1 MSTRC
6 RGWFFTCWNVDPLAE
21 WINSPNEKPYDS
33 TLEWCHW
40 QIEQCPTTE
49 RLHAQGACWF
59 SNART
64 RDGVQKYFHESPQTM
79 YYCEPIASLSGA
91 HAYCAKEETRVTGPW
106 TYGELPADIGRGHR
120 SDLDHD
126 GALALQGDLDS
137 ISISTRMRYD
147 RGVAAL
153 YKEGNRL
160 RWSRKE
166 REVEVHILWGKP
178 GTGKSRAFTNMYDY
192 PFKGIKFKRDG
203 TIWFDGYRGAS
214 HSYRRNGS
222 GQGLLL

>member
-1 MSTRC
+1 MEWKYGATYQSIAFGCKLSGCTDRGTTQGRGARPQRIGTGVPRHIPPTRVMSLIFFIDRTTSIIMSTRC

-40 QIEQCPTTE
+40 QIEQCPTTG

-91 HAYCAKEETRVTGPW
+91 HAYCAKEETRVTGP
-106 TYGELPADIGRGHR
+106 GRMASFLR
-120 SDLDHD
+120 ISD
-126 GALALQGDLDS
+126 
-137 ISISTRMRYD
+137 
-147 RGVAAL
+147 VAI
-153 YKEGNRL
+153 
-160 RWSRKE
+160 
-166 REVEVHILWGKP
+166 VQ
-178 GTGKSRAFTNMYDY
+178 T
-192 PFKGIKFKRDG
+192 
-203 TIWFDGYRGAS
+203 
-214 HSYRRNGS
+214 
-222 GQGLLL
+222 